1 MFILMTGYSTAKSEA
16 IKDFKEKLLKVIEI
30 NQDYIK
36 NIYDKI
42 ISKDII
48 DAEFVTTNY
57 SGITLQDKDNK
68 RIQITQFDKDN
79 DV

>member
-1 MFILMTGYSTAKSEA
+1 MFILMTGYGTAKSEA

-57 SGITLQDKDNK
+57 SGITLRDKDNK